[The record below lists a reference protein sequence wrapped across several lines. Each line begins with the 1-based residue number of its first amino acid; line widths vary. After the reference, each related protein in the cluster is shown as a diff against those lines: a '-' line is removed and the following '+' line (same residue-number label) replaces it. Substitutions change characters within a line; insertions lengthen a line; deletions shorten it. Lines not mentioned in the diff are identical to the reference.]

1 MDQTLLQKDIWHDE
15 LWENPWDLAGVIVIG
30 LFIATVLFFILFA
43 ITFGLLFPVDSTE
56 GDQQ

>member
-1 MDQTLLQKDIWHDE
+1 MDQILLQKDIWHDE
-15 LWENPWDLAGVIVIG
+15 FWENPWDLAGLIIIS

-43 ITFGLLFPVDSTE
+43 IMFGLLFPGDSTE